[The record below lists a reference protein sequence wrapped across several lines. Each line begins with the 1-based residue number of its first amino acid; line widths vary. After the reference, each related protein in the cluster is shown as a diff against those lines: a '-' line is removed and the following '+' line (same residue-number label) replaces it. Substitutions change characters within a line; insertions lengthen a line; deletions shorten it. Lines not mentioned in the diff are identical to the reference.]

1 MLVDATKTPPDAE
14 PERLVSREWVFPS
27 NLPGW
32 HRQLLSSLTACCE
45 ARENLDPSI
54 HELLEPEVQWVRS
67 LSVMDLPSA
76 DDEISPVK
84 MRGYLARKRIVSQHY
99 LVDTLLAELQVGK
112 VINQTLFT
120 NLKSITVLAALALT
134 HINHQQG
141 IMQDNTVE
149 EALRNVRLFV
159 DNRRDLMIKAL
170 SAVDFLQPIQQL
182 MIAIRDQREQ
192 FSKNKKVVVNTTA
205 LESLLSRLYQA
216 RGKDKR
222 AGGRAPGEKP
232 KTRLE
237 WRSELWID
245 EDTRIATLGEVSL
258 KQGRYKAR
266 NWQIE
271 EERGASHSLQT
282 ALVYGAQSGS
292 MDIQARA
299 LQCRT
304 VAQSLSQRSQML
316 PANLAVATPGQIR
329 RLILALIKQ
338 TPAVGAH
345 PAHEWLLQIVLGM
358 SAQEWRHFPVWSE
371 SAIKRPPAGQ
381 IFTKSLTHLNRDG
394 IWQVPDG
401 VWLQRFIEVA
411 NSRVNNALSRILPSV
426 DLFLLLPLP
435 SWTVCLLGPGNRH
448 RFKEREL
455 DASLAAANYRAGTG
469 LTRRQLQSYFQAWL
483 LRAGGDS
490 AIAGI
495 LSGKSVQQCSP
506 MAYSHVH
513 QAQILAVWGRYLADL
528 GLDVSD
534 LPVTSQHAS
543 KAVGSRLYLQHEH
556 FKPILAHYQQFLSEQ
571 VSAAR
576 RGQVPLVQFHNL
588 LVRHCLLIL
597 NLSTAARPVTEMYG
611 RSQDHCLD
619 LRFIRLTDKE
629 ARSVSSAR
637 MVPLTDLAIRQLRIW
652 EKHLH
657 FLSRLREPVFNV
669 LAQAAR
675 DALDNQGALLF
686 WVEEG
691 DERGTIEVR
700 SLTPTN
706 MDVHFDNLFPLP
718 SNWHRHA
725 VRSHL
730 LEQQVPHDLVDA
742 MLGHEAMGFEYLH
755 PCSGAPLSE
764 LYQLADVLGR
774 WHQSL
779 GLEVMEG
786 WKTR

>member
-1 MLVDATKTPPDAE
+1 MGSGYNGLSRWQTAGLTTLSAGFC
-14 PERLVSREWVFPS
+14 RLWIFYCYRYRA
-27 NLPGW
+27 G
-32 HRQLLSSLTACCE
+32 Q
-45 ARENLDPSI
+45 
-54 HELLEPEVQWVRS
+54 
-67 LSVMDLPSA
+67 SVCWG
-76 DDEISPVK
+76 
-84 MRGYLARKRIVSQHY
+84 RG
-99 LVDTLLAELQVGK
+99 
-112 VINQTLFT
+112 
-120 NLKSITVLAALALT
+120 
-134 HINHQQG
+134 
-141 IMQDNTVE
+141 
-149 EALRNVRLFV
+149 
-159 DNRRDLMIKAL
+159 NRR
-170 SAVDFLQPIQQL
+170 
-182 MIAIRDQREQ
+182 
-192 FSKNKKVVVNTTA
+192 
-205 LESLLSRLYQA
+205 
-216 RGKDKR
+216 
-222 AGGRAPGEKP
+222 
-232 KTRLE
+232 
-237 WRSELWID
+237 
-245 EDTRIATLGEVSL
+245 
-258 KQGRYKAR
+258 
-266 NWQIE
+266 
-271 EERGASHSLQT
+271 
-282 ALVYGAQSGS
+282 
-292 MDIQARA
+292 
-299 LQCRT
+299 
-304 VAQSLSQRSQML
+304 
-316 PANLAVATPGQIR
+316 
-329 RLILALIKQ
+329 
-338 TPAVGAH
+338 
-345 PAHEWLLQIVLGM
+345 
-358 SAQEWRHFPVWSE
+358 
-371 SAIKRPPAGQ
+371 
-381 IFTKSLTHLNRDG
+381 
-394 IWQVPDG
+394 
-401 VWLQRFIEVA
+401 
-411 NSRVNNALSRILPSV
+411 
-426 DLFLLLPLP
+426 
-435 SWTVCLLGPGNRH
+435 

-455 DASLAAANYRAGTG
+455 DASLAAAIIALVRVNPAPASVLFSG
-469 LTRRQLQSYFQAWL
+469 LVITR
-483 LRAGGDS
+483 GGDS

-597 NLSTAARPVTEMYG
+597 NLSTAAQPVTEMYG

-657 FLSRLREPVFNV
+657 FLSRLREAGFNV

-706 MDVHFDNLFPLP
+706 MDVHFDSLFPLP

-742 MLGHEAMGFEYLH
+742 MLGHEAMGFSICIPVVVH
-755 PCSGAPLSE
+755 
-764 LYQLADVLGR
+764 R
-774 WHQSL
+774 
-779 GLEVMEG
+779 
-786 WKTR
+786 